1 MCDDF
6 DPLGDIKNL
15 VKKGY
20 DGLTGAVKT
29 AWDQTIAEVNRT
41 GKKVLE
47 ETFRILGITSQTI
60 YLVEMVS
67 FPIITDPPKN
77 VVQRAIITAVLE
89 NRDLMDDL
97 LFESAYG
104 ISNSIQRLYDR
115 ADTEY
120 VYDLPSVSLAL
131 NEVPNDEVLV
141 YLNAQ
146 EGEPIAIINIE
157 ISPVDYGLWL
167 QYRLIQFW
175 GFNYNTS
182 KLPTGETLLG
192 WHIEG
197 SDIVPE
203 WDIEPANALYTS
215 IPTDN
220 YQYIHV
226 VYEKVATPGIFYLF
240 VYPRGGGWIVA
251 LDGVPD
257 SGTDTFQMLPIIA
270 LRQDFA
276 NIDVDKETI
285 IYKQT
290 KSLLKE
296 IGFPLDKLMEGINS
310 QDETQLAFL
319 EDVYLMFAVNIYTD
333 KQGGKKALYSLFST
347 LFDEQITNK
356 AKWDSIEDAVDQYDV
371 EEDYDIPAPR
381 YDAAPNIMRIEES
394 AYNMVLQ
401 FNYIEEETLNLVIGD
416 IGYTT
421 TYTATLPNTPADSY
435 RDPYDDEAERVRW
448 GNVPMSYIRL
458 TQQISDTQ
466 CRRLTVSGLFTATSI
481 TTGNGA
487 TKVIVT
493 FIEDTWDATKDNDR
507 ERFNIPLGLAQLNV
521 IPLLEKEELLYESFR
536 QVMFAEQAVHLDY
549 YETGAFGNFIGAAL
563 NILMVVLMVVFP
575 PAGGALNV
583 IIGITKRLLVAYA
596 LTLILKEVF
605 SHNLSNAEKVL
616 VLAAVAWFGSSA
628 ASTKDSIGILTAEG
642 FILAVNAVSNAVLID
657 QSIQAERLQS
667 DISGFESMRDKDQE
681 EMAEL
686 WDAIP
691 EDQDVD
697 PFGLASVFINDFYE
711 SPANFYER
719 TAHTGN
725 PGVVTLDVIENYCST
740 QLKLP
745 ELA

>member
-6 DPLGDIKNL
+6 DPLGDLKNL

-20 DGLTGAVKT
+20 DGLTDGVKI

-192 WHIEG
+192 WHVEG

-215 IPTDN
+215 IPTYPD
-220 YQYIHV
+220 QYIHV

-270 LRQDFA
+270 LRQDFT

-285 IYKQT
+285 LYKQT

-319 EDVYLMFAVNIYTD
+319 EDVADLNNHIAENIM
-333 KQGGKKALYSLFST
+333 ALYYR
-347 LFDEQITNK
+347 NK
-356 AKWDSIEDAVDQYDV
+356 HSH
-371 EEDYDIPAPR
+371 
-381 YDAAPNIMRIEES
+381 N
-394 AYNMVLQ
+394 
-401 FNYIEEETLNLVIGD
+401 
-416 IGYTT
+416 
-421 TYTATLPNTPADSY
+421 
-435 RDPYDDEAERVRW
+435 
-448 GNVPMSYIRL
+448 
-458 TQQISDTQ
+458 
-466 CRRLTVSGLFTATSI
+466 
-481 TTGNGA
+481 
-487 TKVIVT
+487 
-493 FIEDTWDATKDNDR
+493 
-507 ERFNIPLGLAQLNV
+507 
-521 IPLLEKEELLYESFR
+521 KEELQSYKEKAFIYWEKSADHLTSCAYNL
-536 QVMFAEQAVHLDY
+536 AEC
-549 YETGAFGNFIGAAL
+549 
-563 NILMVVLMVVFP
+563 
-575 PAGGALNV
+575 
-583 IIGITKRLLVAYA
+583 YA
-596 LTLILKEVF
+596 KGEGTERDIEKAKIHYKKAKDQG
-605 SHNLSNAEKVL
+605 HNLSSL
-616 VLAAVAWFGSSA
+616 
-628 ASTKDSIGILTAEG
+628 
-642 FILAVNAVSNAVLID
+642 
-657 QSIQAERLQS
+657 RLQ
-667 DISGFESMRDKDQE
+667 DLEKD
-681 EMAEL
+681 
-686 WDAIP
+686 
-691 EDQDVD
+691 
-697 PFGLASVFINDFYE
+697 
-711 SPANFYER
+711 
-719 TAHTGN
+719 
-725 PGVVTLDVIENYCST
+725 
-740 QLKLP
+740 
-745 ELA
+745 